1 MRFRLLVGHGT
12 NVGGDCY
19 VWGGCG
25 CHKRSFYVF
34 TNSFCKS
41 WGKFSG
47 LGTMLEVLLSV
58 VVVVVMC
65 AVCVITEVGMCY

>member
-1 MRFRLLVGHGT
+1 
-12 NVGGDCY
+12 

-41 WGKFSG
+41 WGKISG
-47 LGTMLEVLLSV
+47 LGAMLEVLLSV
-58 VVVVVMC
+58 VVVVSVVIVMLQ
-65 AVCVITEVGMCY
+65 